1 MVNMIF
7 EQILVAY
14 IHVWN
19 CCLMGILVIDVLMA
33 GFVGMALSYG
43 LSLNVFLVFTV
54 QNQCS
59 LANMIISVE
68 RLEQY
73 MHIPSEAP
81 EVIEHNRPPPNW
93 PAIGEVEICDLKV
106 NDINK
111 NLSICV
117 YSIILKCI
125 EINVSIK

>member
-1 MVNMIF
+1 MR
-7 EQILVAY
+7 
-14 IHVWN
+14 
-19 CCLMGILVIDVLMA
+19 ILVINALMA

-73 MHIPSEAP
+73 MHIPGEAP

-93 PAIGEVEICDLKV
+93 PAVGEVDICDLKV
-106 NDINK
+106 NNINK
-111 NLSICV
+111 NLTFCG
-117 YSIILKCI
+117 YSTNI
-125 EINVSIK
+125 